1 MHPDVVVIGS
11 INHDLT
17 VVTPRLPM
25 PGETVLGT
33 DHYTGG
39 GGKGANQA
47 VAAARLGARVAL
59 VGRIGDDEHG
69 EALRTALID
78 YGVDV
83 SAVSIDREAPTG
95 LAVIT
100 VDDTADNTIVVSPGA
115 NARLTPGDLDPNLIG
130 SAAVVLTQLE
140 IPLETVI
147 AAAELA
153 TTGTFVLNP
162 APGRDLPED
171 LLERVDVLVPNRS
184 ELAIIAKEEEPA
196 TADEAIRAI
205 RRLERD
211 ALTVVTLGAI
221 GAVMVDGEA
230 ELHVPAPDVAAIDP
244 TGAGDAF
251 CGALAHA
258 IASGFEPTEAVN
270 RAVVAGALAI
280 TRRGAQSAMPTAQ
293 EVEAMLGP

>member
-1 MHPDVVVIGS
+1 MQPDVVVIGS

-17 VVTPRLPM
+17 VVTSRFPA
-25 PGETVLGT
+25 PGETVLGS
-33 DHYTGG
+33 DHYSGG

-59 VGRIGDDEHG
+59 VGRVGDDEHG
-69 EALRTALID
+69 DALRTALVD
-78 YGVDV
+78 YGVEV

-100 VDDTADNTIVVSPGA
+100 VDDTADNMIVVSPGA
-115 NARLTPGDLDPNLIG
+115 NARLTPGDLDGDLIG

-153 TTGTFVLNP
+153 TGTFILNP
-162 APGRDLPED
+162 APARHLPRD

-184 ELAIIAKEEEPA
+184 ELAIISRAEEPA
-196 TADEAIRAI
+196 TIEEAIRAV
-205 RRLERD
+205 RRLERN
-211 ALTVVTLGAI
+211 ALTVVTLGST
-221 GAVMVDGEA
+221 GAVIVDGET
-230 ELHVPAPDVAAIDP
+230 ERHVPAPDVVPIDP

-258 IASGFEPTEAVN
+258 LAGGSEPTEAVT
-270 RAVVAGALAI
+270 RAVVAGALAT
-280 TRRGAQSAMPTAQ
+280 TRRGAQPAMPTAA
-293 EVEAMLGP
+293 EIEEMLGS